1 MAAGQPP
8 SGAEARRTLSESV
21 RRRRTGAV
29 WESIVETAI
38 RGTGL
43 FTIVLLIGI
52 LVLLGQQ
59 GLRLFVEM
67 DYPVSRFLTFDN
79 AITENTTDVE
89 KFRFGIVAPL
99 IATLWVTLVTLVIA
113 VPLGLATAVY
123 ISEVAPPRV
132 RLLIKSGAELL
143 AGVPTVLFGFV
154 GLFLLVPVVRDQLGW
169 GAGGMSGMTAGI
181 VVAFIAVPLII
192 SIADDALQA
201 VPRDFKENAYALG
214 CNRLQAIWFV
224 TIPAA
229 ISGITAAVMLGM
241 ARAIGETM
249 TVLVLAGGNSSI
261 PASPV
266 ESMRTMTATI
276 ASGFGNA
283 SAYSLLR
290 PALFMTGAVLFL
302 ITLFTTIIA
311 DLVLDK
317 QRKKFA
323 R

>member
-1 MAAGQPP
+1 MAAAPP
-8 SGAEARRTLSESV
+8 ATDEVARRSLSESV
-21 RRRRTGAV
+21 RRRRSGAI
-29 WESIVETAI
+29 WEGVVEATIYA
-38 RGTGL
+38 TGL
-43 FTIVLLIGI
+43 FTIVLLVGI
-52 LVLLGQQ
+52 LFLLGQQ
-59 GLRLFVEM
+59 GLRLFIEM
-67 DYPVSRFLTFDN
+67 DYPIGKFFTFGN
-79 AITENTTDVE
+79 AITDNTTDIE
-89 KFRFGIVAPL
+89 KFRFGILAPL
-99 IATLWVTLVTLVIA
+99 IATMWVTLVTLVIA

-123 ISEVAPPRV
+123 ISELAPPRV
-132 RLLIKSGAELL
+132 RLLIKSAAELL

-154 GLFLLVPVVRDQLGW
+154 GLFLLVPFVRDQFGW

-201 VPRDFKENAYALG
+201 VPLDFKENAYALG
-214 CNRLQAIWFV
+214 CNKLQAIWFV
-224 TIPAA
+224 IIPAA

-249 TVLVLAGGNSSI
+249 TVLILAGGNSSI
-261 PASPV
+261 PEAPT

-302 ITLFTTIIA
+302 ITLFTTVLA